1 MHLPKSTFE
10 NARVL
15 VVDDD
20 VRSSLLLERMLRGHF
35 QVHIINDE
43 RETFEAFERLHP
55 DILLLDIYMP
65 QIDGFEVMRRLRESG
80 AADDFFPILVFTGDQ
95 NPETKVRALTAGAKD
110 FLHKPLDAAEVT
122 ARIRNLLE
130 TRFLHLELQSHNIFL
145 EERVHERT
153 TQLEATLA
161 NLRATQAQVIKRER
175 LAALGVMASGI
186 AHDFNNT
193 LSSILGYGELL
204 LENPEHT
211 AYIERILSA
220 GHDARQIVRRL
231 REFYKSGD
239 DGESYSAVNF
249 NSMID
254 QAVAVTMPRWKGQAL
269 SWGAHIAVKR
279 ELGEIP
285 LIAGNPVELREL
297 MANLIFNAVDALP
310 HGGQILIRTA
320 TEGETVVIRLTD
332 DGLGMDAGTVR
343 RCLEPFFTT
352 KGEHGTG
359 LGLSV
364 AHGIVQR
371 HKGTIHIESQ
381 PQVGTTIT
389 LRFPATTENAI
400 TATLPVTPVLERPLK
415 ILFVDDQPIICE
427 LVAELLR
434 SDGHAVDIAG
444 NGGLALEKC
453 QQVNYDLVITDLAM
467 PGMNGSQLASVLR
480 QFNPSKPIIM
490 LTGFADLVSD
500 AGTPNSNIDLVVAKP
515 ASLEELRRAIFVVF
529 TRERDAKSTSGL
541 SPNAKPLRVTDIE

>member
-1 MHLPKSTFE
+1 MHLPQSTFE

-20 VRSSLLLERMLRGHF
+20 ERSSLLLQRMLRGHF
-35 QVHIINDE
+35 EVHILNDE
-43 RETFEAFERLHP
+43 REIFETFERLHP
-55 DILLLDIYMP
+55 DLLLLDIYMP
-65 QIDGFEVMRRLRESG
+65 HIDGFEILRRLRESG

-95 NPETKVRALTAGAKD
+95 SPQTKVRALTAGAKD

-153 TQLEATLA
+153 AQLEATLA

-204 LENPEHT
+204 LESPEHT
-211 AYIERILSA
+211 DYIEHILSA

-239 DGESYSAVNF
+239 DGAPYTAVQLNTL
-249 NSMID
+249 ID
-254 QAVAVTMPRWKGQAL
+254 QAVAVTMPRWSGQAL
-269 SWGAHIAVKR
+269 TWGAHITVTR
-279 ELGEIP
+279 QLGEIP
-285 LIAGNPVELREL
+285 FIAGNPVELREL
-297 MANLIFNAVDALP
+297 LANLIFNAVDALP

-320 TEGETVVIRLTD
+320 TEGDTAVIRLSD
-332 DGLGMDAGTVR
+332 DGLGMDAETVR

-352 KGEHGTG
+352 KGEQGTG

-364 AHGIVQR
+364 VHGIVQR
-371 HKGTIHIESQ
+371 HRGAIHIESDLHA
-381 PQVGTTIT
+381 GTTVT
-389 LRFPATTENAI
+389 LRFPSTTEAAI
-400 TATLPVTPVLERPLK
+400 AATLPVTPALERPLR

-427 LVAELLR
+427 LVSELLR
-434 SDGHAVDIAG
+434 TDGHTVDTAG
-444 NGGLALEKC
+444 SGGLALEKC
-453 QQVNYDLVITDLAM
+453 QGVNYDLVITDLAM
-467 PGMNGSQLASVLR
+467 PGMNGGQLASVIR
-480 QFNPSKPIIM
+480 QLTPAKPIIM
-490 LTGFADLVSD
+490 LTGFADLLSEPSE
-500 AGTPNSNIDLVVAKP
+500 PNPNIDVILAKP
-515 ASLEELRRAIFVVF
+515 ASLEELRRAIFAAL
-529 TRERDAKSTSGL
+529 TRDRGADAATSKL
-541 SPNAKPLRVTDIE
+541 SAGTMQLH

>member
-1 MHLPKSTFE
+1 MQLPKSTFE
-10 NARVL
+10 TARVL

-35 QVHIINDE
+35 QVHIVNDE
-43 RETFEAFERLHP
+43 RETFETFERLHP

-80 AADDFFPILVFTGDQ
+80 AADDFFPILVLTGDQ

-153 TQLEATLA
+153 AQLESTLA

-204 LENPEHT
+204 LENPGHT
-211 AYIERILSA
+211 DYIGHILSA

-239 DGESYSAVNF
+239 DGEPYTSIHF
-249 NSMID
+249 NTLID
-254 QAVAVTMPRWKGQAL
+254 QAVAVTMPRWSGQAL
-269 SWGAHIAVKR
+269 TWGAHITVKR
-279 ELGEIP
+279 QLGEIP

-297 MANLIFNAVDALP
+297 LANLIFNAVDALP
-310 HGGQILIRTA
+310 HGGQIVIRSA
-320 TEGETVVIRLTD
+320 TEGDTAVIRLSD
-332 DGLGMDAGTVR
+332 DGLGMDAETVR

-352 KGEHGTG
+352 KGEQGTG

-371 HKGTIHIESQ
+371 HKGTIHIESE
-381 PQVGTTIT
+381 PHVGTTVT
-389 LRFPATTENAI
+389 LRFPATSEAAI
-400 TATLPVTPVLERPLK
+400 GASLPVTPALERPLK

-427 LVAELLR
+427 LVSELLR
-434 SDGHAVDIAG
+434 SDGHAVDTA
-444 NGGLALEKC
+444 NSGGLALEKC
-453 QQVNYDLVITDLAM
+453 QWVNYDLVITDLAM
-467 PGMNGSQLASVLR
+467 PGMNGGQLAGVLR
-480 QFNPSKPIIM
+480 QLNPGKPIIM
-490 LTGFADLVSD
+490 LTGFADLLSEP
-500 AGTPNSNIDLVVAKP
+500 GGSNPNIDVVLAKP
-515 ASLEELRRAIFVVF
+515 ASLEELRRAIFEAF
-529 TRERDAKSTSGL
+529 TRGRGADAAASRL
-541 SPNAKPLRVTDIE
+541 SHPVSA

>member
-20 VRSSLLLERMLRGHF
+20 ERSSVLLHRMLQGHF
-35 QVHIINDE
+35 QVHILNDE
-43 RETFEAFERLHP
+43 REIFRTFERLHP

-65 QIDGFEVMRRLRESG
+65 HIDGFEIMRRLRESG

-95 NPETKVRALTAGAKD
+95 NPQTKVRALSAGAKD
-110 FLHKPLDAAEVT
+110 FLHKPVDAAEVT
-122 ARIRNLLE
+122 VRIRNLLE

-204 LENPEHT
+204 LENPNQLD
-211 AYIERILSA
+211 YLERILSA

-231 REFYKSGD
+231 REFYKSGN
-239 DGESYSAVNF
+239 DGEPYTAINF
-249 NSMID
+249 NTMID
-254 QAVAVTMPRWKGQAL
+254 QAVSVTMPRWSGQAL
-269 SWGAHIAVKR
+269 TWGAHITVKR
-279 ELGEIP
+279 QLGEIP
-285 LIAGNPVELREL
+285 FVAGNPVELREL
-297 MANLIFNAVDALP
+297 LTNLIFNAVDALP

-320 TEGETVVIRLTD
+320 AEGDTAVIRLID
-332 DGLGMDAGTVR
+332 DGVGMDAETVR

-371 HKGTIHIESQ
+371 HKGTIHIESE
-381 PQVGTTIT
+381 PHVGTTVT
-389 LRFPATTENAI
+389 LRFPGTTEAAI
-400 TATLPVTPVLERPLK
+400 AAALPVTPVLERPLK

-427 LVAELLR
+427 LVSELLR
-434 SDGHAVDIAG
+434 SDGHAVDTAG
-444 NGGLALEKC
+444 SGGLALEKC
-453 QQVNYDLVITDLAM
+453 QRVNYDLVITDLAM
-467 PGMNGSQLASVLR
+467 PGMNGGQLAGVLR
-480 QFNPSKPIIM
+480 QLNPTKPIIM
-490 LTGFADLVSD
+490 LTGFADLVGD
-500 AGTPNSNIDLVVAKP
+500 ASGPNTNIDLVLAKP

-529 TRERDAKSTSGL
+529 TRNKSAGTQTATPSL
-541 SPNAKPLRVTDIE
+541 PAPSVST

>member
-20 VRSSLLLERMLRGHF
+20 ERSSLLLQRMLQGHF
-35 QVHIINDE
+35 QVHILNDE
-43 RETFEAFERLHP
+43 REIFSTFERLHP

-65 QIDGFEVMRRLRESG
+65 HIDGFEIVRHLRESG

-95 NPETKVRALTAGAKD
+95 NPQTKVRALTAGAKD

-153 TQLEATLA
+153 TQLESTLA

-204 LENPEHT
+204 LENPNQLD
-211 AYIERILSA
+211 YLERILSA

-231 REFYKSGD
+231 REFYKSGN
-239 DGESYSAVNF
+239 DGEPYTAVNF
-249 NSMID
+249 NAMID
-254 QAVAVTMPRWKGQAL
+254 QAVSVTMPRWSGQAL
-269 SWGAHIAVKR
+269 TWGAHITVKR
-279 ELGEIP
+279 QLGEIP
-285 LIAGNPVELREL
+285 FVAGNPVELREL
-297 MANLIFNAVDALP
+297 LTNLIFNAVDALP

-320 TEGETVVIRLTD
+320 TEGDTAVIRLID
-332 DGLGMDAGTVR
+332 DGVGMDADTVR

-371 HKGTIHIESQ
+371 HKGTIHIESE
-381 PQVGTTIT
+381 PHVGTTVT
-389 LRFPATTENAI
+389 LRFPGTTEAAI
-400 TATLPVTPVLERPLK
+400 TAALPVTPVLERPLK

-427 LVAELLR
+427 LVSELLR
-434 SDGHAVDIAG
+434 SDGHAVDTAG
-444 NGGLALEKC
+444 SGGLALEKC
-453 QQVNYDLVITDLAM
+453 QRVNYDLVITDLAM
-467 PGMNGSQLASVLR
+467 PGMNGGQLAGVLR
-480 QFNPSKPIIM
+480 QLNPTKPIIM
-490 LTGFADLVSD
+490 LTGFADLVGD
-500 AGTPNSNIDLVVAKP
+500 ASGPNTNIDLVLAKP

-529 TRERDAKSTSGL
+529 TRGQGAAAPTAL
-541 SPNAKPLRVTDIE
+541 SSLPQAIPNKA

>member
-1 MHLPKSTFE
+1 MQLPKSIFE
-10 NARVL
+10 TARVL

-20 VRSSLLLERMLRGHF
+20 VRSSLLLQRMLKGHF
-35 QVHIINDE
+35 QVHIVNDE
-43 RETFEAFERLHP
+43 RETFETFERLHP

-65 QIDGFEVMRRLRESG
+65 HIDGFEILRRLRESG
-80 AADDFFPILVFTGDQ
+80 AADDFFPILVLTGDQ

-153 TQLEATLA
+153 AQLESTLA

-204 LENPEHT
+204 LENPGQT
-211 AYIERILSA
+211 DYIRHILSA

-239 DGESYSAVNF
+239 DGEPYTSINF
-249 NSMID
+249 NTLID
-254 QAVAVTMPRWKGQAL
+254 QAVAVTMPRWSGQAL
-269 SWGAHIAVKR
+269 TWGAHITVKR
-279 ELGEIP
+279 QLGEIP

-297 MANLIFNAVDALP
+297 LANLIFNAVDALP
-310 HGGQILIRTA
+310 HGGQIVIRSA
-320 TEGETVVIRLTD
+320 TEGDTAVIRLSD
-332 DGLGMDAGTVR
+332 DGLGMDAETVR

-352 KGEHGTG
+352 KGEQGTG

-364 AHGIVQR
+364 AHGIAQR
-371 HKGTIHIESQ
+371 HKGTIHIESE
-381 PQVGTTIT
+381 PHVGTTVT
-389 LRFPATTENAI
+389 LRFPSTSEAAI
-400 TATLPVTPVLERPLK
+400 AGALPVAPVLERPLK

-427 LVAELLR
+427 LVSELLR
-434 SDGHAVDIAG
+434 SDGHAVDTA
-444 NGGLALEKC
+444 NSGGLALEKC
-453 QQVNYDLVITDLAM
+453 QWVNYDLVITDLAM
-467 PGMNGSQLASVLR
+467 PGMNGGQLAGVLR
-480 QFNPSKPIIM
+480 QLNPRKPIIM
-490 LTGFADLVSD
+490 LTGFADLLSD
-500 AGTPNSNIDLVVAKP
+500 PSAANPNIDVVLAKP
-515 ASLEELRRAIFVVF
+515 ASLEELRRAIFEAL
-529 TRERDAKSTSGL
+529 TRSRDADAIASQPSYTVS
-541 SPNAKPLRVTDIE
+541 A